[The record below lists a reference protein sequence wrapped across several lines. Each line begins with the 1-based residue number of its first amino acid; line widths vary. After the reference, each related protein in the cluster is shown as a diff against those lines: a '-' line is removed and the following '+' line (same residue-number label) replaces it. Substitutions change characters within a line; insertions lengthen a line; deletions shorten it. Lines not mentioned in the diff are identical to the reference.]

1 MKRLQLDLRLL
12 LTGLVLI
19 PAFPREAVRADE
31 SQTVYV
37 SSMSGYLRDDF
48 GQIVRT
54 LPRLSK
60 LSVMEQTGERL
71 KVSYRRRVRGWIQ
84 RSQVRDG
91 PVIPLDRGTPDQQQ
105 SLREAWLLCRESWEL
120 VSENEFR
127 EAATRMKRAVA
138 TARNILGDDPSLARL
153 LSDLAVVQDRAGET
167 ETSRETLAEAFEVL
181 RKSGQPDHPYLANL
195 LNARA
200 ILNFVT
206 DPQSAVS
213 DSARSLELFRAE
225 VGSDHVDS
233 VILLANLA
241 TACTFSGDNAKATDL
256 FRQHLAAVG
265 RTFGK
270 DTREAAMAHLF
281 LGHALSGGGNVR
293 EAYDHYRSCLE
304 IRQTITGRQSQDTAE
319 AHIYVGAAAGM
330 LQDADAARSELELAA
345 QILSLTEG
353 DGRGLKKLAADYQ
366 KQLFPSRNLSEALST
381 LIPGSS
387 GEMLVTH
394 RQAKLMASSTTVSV
408 VPEAT
413 PLWSLE
419 LRDPWH
425 RVRVPGAGGKTAWVN
440 SRDVSS
446 LNGVID
452 ASRTQIVI
460 QAFRQYDATAQK
472 ARQIVGEAG
481 RSAQDIQTA
490 MQSIERAIQRLEE
503 VAGEDPALAARR
515 MQFANDYSE
524 LGQYQK
530 AGHELDR
537 ALATQRY
544 YLGDEHPEYAR
555 TLATKAQ
562 LLELVGDIP
571 GAERHFRESLRILD
585 ETVGQ
590 DSAEASLVRAAF
602 GNHLISTGRMGDG
615 EGLIAVALRAET
627 DAGRDVSRTLVICH
641 QAMSRVA
648 ESHDQPQD
656 KLRHLQTALK
666 LLRAVND
673 PSDETNVLILQH
685 ELGEAMVAA
694 GDLQEG
700 LRQLQNAWQATK
712 KTLGNDHI
720 MTSVVTS
727 RLAAALAIN
736 GQEQQAL
743 ELAEQSLKTAT
754 QLKGP
759 DDLQNAEVLTLL
771 ARLHYRQGNIDSA
784 LQQFDRS
791 HAITVRYV
799 RNVLADL
806 AAEDQYQFLSA
817 RSRQQGQDAAL
828 NLALQHPNDPHVVD
842 RTATWVLN
850 TKSLAMETAAA
861 QGQLLSLL
869 QTNTAVIRYN
879 AWHELRQRVNTFSL
893 EAPSPGL
900 RQQRLAEL
908 EQLKVEMQELLPN
921 VAPGFAQQ
929 FEAQTGGIVDINQVR
944 EALSPEEVLVEFR
957 RLLIIN
963 PGSVQAASSNA
974 EQRYVAWVITA
985 AGDRPVTVVD
995 LGSADEIDSMI
1006 TALRTAILNSSNVIR
1021 ESGELN
1027 AVEQYRKAARPF
1039 FEQVFLPLAQAVND
1053 IGNVRKLYVSPDGGL
1068 WMVPWPALPVA
1079 EDRFLIEDFEVQL
1092 VNSGRILVAV
1102 DADQAVAENPVVLAD
1117 PAFDAAGKT
1126 IDDAV
1131 RLLELD
1137 IPTGEVGDFRTQLN
1151 AVPQLPGTRAE
1162 AASIRPGL
1170 IQMTGRDPEIYVGDQ
1185 AAESVFKSV
1194 LRPQILVV
1202 ATHGFLLTDESSSPN
1217 PLNRC
1222 GLLLAGCN
1230 HPGETQQ
1237 VTGHDGILTGSE
1249 IVRTNLRGTELVVL
1263 SACETALGTIR
1274 RGDGVAGLQQ
1284 SFQLAGAQSVIAT
1297 LWPIPDRETAR
1308 LMAAL
1313 FENLAS
1319 GSTHTGALRSAM
1331 LSRIQSRRTRF
1342 GAAHPLFWAAFT
1354 LTGSN

>member
-1 MKRLQLDLRLL
+1 MKRLQLNLRLFL
-12 LTGLVLI
+12 AGLVLI
-19 PAFPREAVRADE
+19 SAIHSEAVLADE

-60 LSVMEQTGERL
+60 LSVMEQKDERL
-71 KVSYRRRVRGWIQ
+71 KVLYRRRVRGWIH
-84 RSQVRDG
+84 RSQVRDE
-91 PVIPLDRGTPDQQQ
+91 PVIPLERGTPDQQK
-105 SLREAWLLCRESWEL
+105 SLREAWLLCRESWEF
-120 VSENEFR
+120 VSENEFQ
-127 EAATRMKRAVA
+127 EAAARMKRAVE

-153 LSDLAVVQDRAGET
+153 LSDLAVVQDRAGEA
-167 ETSRETLAEAFEVL
+167 ETSRETLAAAFEVL
-181 RKSGQPDHPYLANL
+181 RKSGQPNHPYLANL

-200 ILNFVT
+200 ILNSVT

-213 DSARSLELFRAE
+213 DSTRSLGLLRAE

-233 VILLANLA
+233 AILLANLA
-241 TACTFSGDNAKATDL
+241 TACSFAGDNAKATDL
-256 FRQHLAAVG
+256 FRQHLDAVG

-293 EAYDHYRSCLE
+293 EACDHYRSCLE
-304 IRQTITGRQSQDTAE
+304 IRQLITGLQSPDTAE

-330 LQDADAARSELELAA
+330 LQDAETARSELELAA
-345 QILSLTEG
+345 QILSLTES

-366 KQLFPSRNLSEALST
+366 KQLFPSRNLSEALSK
-381 LIPGSS
+381 LIPGSA

-394 RQAKLMASSTTVSV
+394 RQAQLMASSTTVSV

-419 LRDPWH
+419 LRDQWH
-425 RVRVPGAGGKTAWVN
+425 RVRVPGASGKTAWVN
-440 SRDVSS
+440 SKDVSS
-446 LNGVID
+446 LSGVID
-452 ASRTQIVI
+452 ASRTQDVI
-460 QAFRQYDATAQK
+460 QAFRQYDATVQQ

-481 RSAQDIQTA
+481 RSAEEVRTA
-490 MQSIERAIQRLEE
+490 MQTIERAIQRLEE

-530 AGHELDR
+530 ARHELDC
-537 ALATQRY
+537 ALATQQY
-544 YLGDEHPEYAR
+544 YLGDEHPEYAG

-585 ETVGQ
+585 ATVGQ
-590 DSAEASLVRAAF
+590 DAAEASLVRAAF
-602 GNHLISTGRMGDG
+602 GNHLVSTGRMEDG
-615 EGLIAVALRAET
+615 ERLIAVTLRAET

-641 QAMSRVA
+641 QALSRVA
-648 ESHDQPQD
+648 ESRDQPLD

-673 PSDETNVLILQH
+673 PRDETNVLILQH

-694 GDLQEG
+694 GKLQDG
-700 LRQLQNAWQATK
+700 LRQLQYAWQATK
-712 KTLGNDHI
+712 ETLGSDHI
-720 MTSVVTS
+720 MTSLVAS
-727 RLAAALAIN
+727 RLAAALAMD

-743 ELAEQSLKTAT
+743 KLAAQSLNTAT
-754 QLKGP
+754 RLKGP

-771 ARLHYRQGNIDSA
+771 ARLHCRQGNIDRA

-806 AAEDQYQFLSA
+806 ATDDQYQFLSA

-828 NLALQHPNDPHVVD
+828 NLALQHPNNPHVVD

-869 QTNTAVIRYN
+869 QTNAAVTRYN

-893 EAPSPGL
+893 EALSPDL

-908 EQLKVEMQELLPN
+908 EQLKTEMQEQLPN

-929 FEAQTGGIVDINQVR
+929 FAAQTRGIVDINQVR

-957 RLLIIN
+957 RLLIID
-963 PGSVQAASSNA
+963 PGSLQTVSSDA
-974 EQRYVAWVITA
+974 EQCYVAWVIPA
-985 AGDRPVTVVD
+985 AGDQPVTVLD
-995 LGSADEIDSMI
+995 FGSADEIDSMI
-1006 TALRTAILNSSNVIR
+1006 TALRAAILNSPNVIR
-1021 ESGELN
+1021 QSGEIV
-1027 AVEQYRKAARPF
+1027 AVEQYRKAALPF
-1039 FEQVFLPLAQAVND
+1039 FERVYLPLAQAVND
-1053 IGNVRKLYVSPDGGL
+1053 IGNVRKLNISPDGGL
-1068 WMVPWPALPVA
+1068 WMVPWSALLVA

-1102 DADQAVAENPVVLAD
+1102 DADRAIAENPVVLAD
-1117 PAFDAAGKT
+1117 PSFDADGKT

-1137 IPTGEVGDFRTQLN
+1137 IPPGEVGDFKTQLN
-1151 AVPQLPGTRAE
+1151 AVAQLPGTRAE

-1170 IQMTGRDPEIYVGDQ
+1170 IQITGRDPEIYVGDQ
-1185 AAESVFKSV
+1185 AAESVFKSL

-1202 ATHGFLLTDESSSPN
+1202 ATHGFLLTDESANPN
-1217 PLNRC
+1217 PLSRC

-1230 HPGETQQ
+1230 HAGETQQ
-1237 VTGHDGILTGSE
+1237 VTGDDGILTGSE

-1284 SFQLAGAQSVIAT
+1284 SFQLAGARSVIAS
-1297 LWPIPDRETAR
+1297 LWPIPDRETAQ

-1319 GSTHTGALRSAM
+1319 GSTHPGALRSAM
-1331 LSRIQSRRTRF
+1331 LSRIQSRRTRY
-1342 GAAHPLFWAAFT
+1342 GAAYPLFWAAFT
-1354 LTGSN
+1354 ITGAN